1 MTQGN
6 WKLSLLQLVKFHGS
20 KESKIKGL
28 RVDFEFGAK
37 LGFRLISGVF
47 RVKDSENDNH
57 FGLW

>member
-1 MTQGN
+1 MSESCK
-6 WKLSLLQLVKFHGS
+6 KLLKIKFFS
-20 KESKIKGL
+20 YQKFIFKGL